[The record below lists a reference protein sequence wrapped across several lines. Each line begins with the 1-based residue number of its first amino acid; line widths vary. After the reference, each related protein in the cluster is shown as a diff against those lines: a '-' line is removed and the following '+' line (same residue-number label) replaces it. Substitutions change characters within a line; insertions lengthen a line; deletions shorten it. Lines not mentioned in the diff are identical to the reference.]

1 MCGSSCLNGVIQG
14 GSVTKD
20 KKETKLLCS
29 FFRRAVHTNLG
40 LLLGTAFFSNNIPDV
55 IVINATVCFSSE

>member
-14 GSVTKD
+14 GIVTKV

-40 LLLGTAFFSNNIPDV
+40 LLLGTAFFINNIPDL
-55 IVINATVCFSSE
+55 IVINATVCLSSE